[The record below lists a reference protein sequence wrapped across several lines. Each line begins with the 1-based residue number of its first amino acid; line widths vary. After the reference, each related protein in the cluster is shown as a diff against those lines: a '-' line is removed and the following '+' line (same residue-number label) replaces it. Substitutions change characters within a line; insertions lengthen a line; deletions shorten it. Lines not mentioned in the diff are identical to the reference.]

1 LYRRIPL
8 EFYGITTMRG
18 IWYMKRSC
26 GAPLFHNLLKRH
38 PLSFCQE
45 LLRPCSS
52 SAAKEAPKY
61 DSFMNGTSASYL
73 EEMFEAWQANP
84 TSVHKSWDTYFRQLS
99 AGVPPSKAY
108 VAPPT
113 LGQLRV
119 MEKAQSSLTVSPHPQ
134 TTAPSILTSDA
145 KVIADHM
152 AVQSIIRAYQVRG
165 HNVSDLDPLGICN
178 SDLDGRVPPELTL
191 EHYNFSEADLNR
203 KFRLPKITYIGGN
216 EDELPLGEII
226 KRLKDTYTRKIGVEY
241 MFINNLEQ
249 CDWIRKRFEQP
260 KAIELKE
267 EEQRLLL
274 ARLIRSTRFEEFLAK
289 KWSSEKRFGLEGC
302 EVLIPCMKSVIDS
315 SSDLG
320 VDSFVIGMPHRGRLN
335 VLANVCRKPLNQ
347 LFCQFDSKLEPQG
360 EGSGDVKY
368 HLGMCHNRINRLNN
382 RPIKVSVVANP
393 SHLEAVNPV
402 VQGKTYAEQFYRGD
416 KNGDHVMSILLHGD
430 AAFGGQGVVFE
441 TFHLSDLPSYS
452 THGTIH
458 IVVNNQIGFTT
469 DPRVARSSPYC
480 TDVARVVNA
489 PIFHVNADD
498 PEAVMFVAR
507 MACEWR
513 HRWHKD
519 VVIDLVCYRRFGH
532 NEIDEPSFTQPLMY
546 KKIRSQPT
554 VLEQYSKHLIAEK
567 IVTQE
572 EFDETVSKYDA
583 ICEREFQAAK
593 KVTAVSNRDW
603 LDSPWDGFF
612 EGKQQMHIPDTGID
626 EATLKHIGDKFSQE
640 PVDYKLHLGI
650 KRTLKERAE
659 MVAKRTVNWALGEA
673 LAFGSLLKEGVF
685 VRLSGQD
692 VERGTFS
699 HRHHVLHD
707 QEVDKKMYR
716 PLDHLYPTQAKYT
729 VCNSSLSEFAVM
741 GFELGYSIANPVS
754 LVCWEAQFGDFNNTA
769 QCIIDQFICAG
780 QQKWVRQ
787 SGLTL
792 LLPHGYEGMGPEH
805 SSGRLERFLQM
816 SNDDSDLVPVL
827 DKNFEAQQLHDINW
841 FVCNVSTP
849 ANYFHVLRRQACL
862 PFRKPLII
870 MTPKSLLRLPEARS
884 SFDEMVSGTRFQR
897 VIPEQGPAL
906 LKPLQVEKLLLC
918 SGRVYYDLMKE
929 RQRRNLDPRMAI
941 CRVEQISPFP
951 YDLLKKEIETYPNA
965 KICWVQEEP
974 KNMGSWFYVQPRM
987 IALLKKE
994 FSERKDQSIS
1004 LASRPPSAAVS
1015 AGNKAIHLVEIQKF
1029 MNQAMH
1035 V

>member
-1 LYRRIPL
+1 MYHIKKPCHLA
-8 EFYGITTMRG
+8 
-18 IWYMKRSC
+18 W
-26 GAPLFHNLLKRH
+26 NLLKA
-38 PLSFCQE
+38 
-45 LLRPCSS
+45 RPSAHRILAFRSCSS
-52 SAAKEAPKY
+52 SISKEALKY
-61 DSFMNGTSASYL
+61 DSFMNGSSATYL
-73 EEMFEAWQANP
+73 EEMFDAWQRDP
-84 TSVHKSWDTYFRQLS
+84 KSVHKSWDAYFRQLS
-99 AGVPPSKAY
+99 AGVPPSQAY
-108 VAPPT
+108 VKPPT
-113 LGQLRV
+113 LGQLRPLSFGAPV
-119 MEKAQSSLTVSPHPQ
+119 SALTVPLQQQ
-134 TTAPSILTSDA
+134 TVAPSVVSADA
-145 KVIADHM
+145 KTIAEHM

-165 HNVSDLDPLGICN
+165 HNVSHLDPLGIR
-178 SDLDGRVPPELTL
+178 SADRDDSLPAELTP
-191 EHYNFSEADLNR
+191 EYYNFTEADLNR
-203 KFRLPKITYIGGN
+203 KFLLPKITYIGGG
-216 EDELPLGEII
+216 EEELTLAEIL
-226 KRLKDTYTRKIGVEY
+226 KRLQATYTGKIGVEY
-241 MFINNLEQ
+241 MFINSLEQ
-249 CDWIRKRFEQP
+249 CDWIRQRFEKP
-260 KAIELKE
+260 EAAVVKDSD
-267 EEQRLLL
+267 QRLLL
-274 ARLIRSTRFEEFLAK
+274 SRLIRSTRFEEFLAK

-302 EVLIPCMKSVIDS
+302 EVLIPCMKTVIDA
-315 SSDLG
+315 SSDVG
-320 VDSFVIGMPHRGRLN
+320 VDSFIIGMPHRGRLN

-368 HLGMCHNRINRLNN
+368 HLGMCHSRINRQNN
-382 RPIKVSVVANP
+382 RPIKMSVVANP
-393 SHLEAVNPV
+393 SHLEAVDPV

-430 AAFGGQGVVFE
+430 AAFCGQGVVFE
-441 TFHLSDLPSYS
+441 TFHLSDLPDYS

-498 PEAVMFVAR
+498 PEAVIFVSRVAS
-507 MACEWR
+507 EWR
-513 HRWHKD
+513 KRWHKD

-554 VLEQYSKHLIAEK
+554 VLQQYAEHLMK
-567 IVTQE
+567 KNIVTKEQFE
-572 EFDETVSKYDA
+572 EEVTKYDA

-593 KVTAVSNRDW
+593 RVTAVSNRDW

-612 EGKQQMHIPDTGID
+612 EGKQQMHIPDTGVD
-626 EATLKHIGDKFSQE
+626 EAVLKHIGNKFSEE
-640 PVDYKLHLGI
+640 PADYKLHVGI
-650 KRTLKERAE
+650 KRTLKERADL
-659 MVAKRTVNWALGEA
+659 VNSRTINWALGEA
-673 LAFGSLLKEGVF
+673 LAFGTLLKEGIF

-707 QEVDKKMYR
+707 QETDQKTYR
-716 PLDHLYPTQAKYT
+716 PLDHLYPGQAKYT

-741 GFELGYSIANPVS
+741 GFELGFSIANPVS

-769 QCIIDQFICAG
+769 QTIIDQFISSG

-787 SGLTL
+787 SGITL

-816 SNDDSDLVPVL
+816 SNDDADLVPLL
-827 DKNFEAQQLHDINW
+827 DKNFEAQQLHDTNW
-841 FVCNVSTP
+841 FVCNTSTP

-862 PFRKPLII
+862 PFRKPLIL

-884 SFDEMVSGTRFQR
+884 SFDEMLPGTRFQR
-897 VIPEQGPAL
+897 VIPERGVAAE
-906 LKPLQVEKLLLC
+906 KPINVEKLLLC
-918 SGRVYYDLMKE
+918 SGRVYYDLVKE
-929 RQRRNLDPRMAI
+929 RQRRGLDSRMAI

-974 KNMGSWFYVQPRM
+974 KNMGGWFYVQPRL

-994 FSERKDQSIS
+994 FAERKDQTVSS
-1004 LASRPPSAAVS
+1004 ASRPPSAAVS